1 MLSMPNIDVCYGSR
15 AADQSTQG
23 VLDWQMLQ
31 ERKSP
36 NDTTSWDEIPE
47 AWA

>member
-1 MLSMPNIDVCYGSR
+1 M
-15 AADQSTQG
+15 A
-23 VLDWQMLQ
+23 VLGRELPTSPPKVSYRDWQMLQ